1 MEAAAIMAIAL
12 AHGGV
17 SLYESHLTTSWISL
31 IYQVFRCSNHDVLSG
46 DHGLSFIEENNA
58 GKAAA
63 ALMARLPQKPRTETN
78 NLMVV
83 FKAQAGIKEIHFL
96 PLNQTDKR
104 TALSY
109 LDFAGKVQR
118 VSKGAPEQILD
129 MAHNKSELSRGY
141 TQSSTMR
148 IFAGDQLAIGK
159 ETGRRLG
166 MGTNMYPSS
175 ALLGVSKDETSSALP
190 FDDLIEKA
198 DGVAG
203 VHTSLIDFSTQFS
216 DFIFSISIT

>member
-1 MEAAAIMAIAL
+1 M
-12 AHGGV
+12 V
-17 SLYESHLTTSWISL
+17 
-31 IYQVFRCSNHDVLSG
+31 V
-46 DHGLSFIEENNA
+46 
-58 GKAAA
+58 
-63 ALMARLPQKPRTETN
+63 LMAARASRLENQDAIDGAIVAMLSDPKE
-78 NLMVV
+78 
-83 FKAQAGIKEIHFL
+83 AQAGIKEIHFL

-109 LDFAGKVQR
+109 LDFAGKVHR

-129 MAHNKSELSRGY
+129 MAHNKSEIEQRVHAIINKFADRGLRSLGVARQQVPAG
-141 TQSSTMR
+141 TKDSTGGPWEFVGLLLLFDPPCHDSAEMIRRALDLGVSVKLITVR

-203 VHTSLIDFSTQFS
+203 VFPVEFAA
-216 DFIFSISIT
+216 

>member
-1 MEAAAIMAIAL
+1 MVVPMAARASRLENQDAIDGAIVAMLSDPKEQVPAGTKDSTGGPWEFVGLLLLFDPPCHDSAEMIRRAL
-12 AHGGV
+12 DLGV
-17 SLYESHLTTSWISL
+17 SVKL
-31 IYQVFRCSNHDVLSG
+31 ITV
-46 DHGLSFIEENNA
+46 
-58 GKAAA
+58 
-63 ALMARLPQKPRTETN
+63 
-78 NLMVV
+78 
-83 FKAQAGIKEIHFL
+83 
-96 PLNQTDKR
+96 
-104 TALSY
+104 
-109 LDFAGKVQR
+109 
-118 VSKGAPEQILD
+118 
-129 MAHNKSELSRGY
+129 
-141 TQSSTMR
+141 R